1 MQSIGVESHF
11 STFQGVSFVTTTHPV
26 NYVRQESVMNASA
39 AATQDTTKKGF
50 SDLIARL
57 RANPRIPLI
66 IAAAAA
72 IAVVFALVLW
82 AKTPDY
88 RVLYSNL
95 SDEDGGAI
103 VTQLTQMNIPYQF
116 SETGG
121 ALMVPAEKVHEL
133 RLRLAEQG
141 LPKGGSVGF
150 ELMDKEK
157 FGISQFSE
165 QVNYQ
170 RALEGELA
178 RTIETLGPVK
188 SARVHLAMP
197 KPTLFVREQ
206 KAPSASVTL
215 NLQPGRALDEGQ
227 IQAIVHIVSSSVP
240 GLPPG
245 NVTVVDQAGRL
256 LTHSDSEG
264 RDLND
269 AQLKFTSEVE
279 ARYQQ
284 RIEAI
289 LNPIVGQGNVHA
301 QVTAQLNF
309 DRSEQTDEK
318 YQPNGGPD
326 NSAIRSRQ
334 TSTNQQNGSPYP
346 GGVPGALSNQPAPAN
361 TAPVTN
367 PPNNN
372 ANGQNANGQNNA
384 ANGSTTSTAQQNSG
398 PSSSRHDDTVN
409 YELDRTIRHTKVN
422 VGDVQRLSVAVVVN
436 YRADDKGKPVA
447 LNDQQIKQIEDLTR
461 EAMGYSQT
469 RGDSINV
476 VNSPFNMTEPAGG
489 DLPFWQ
495 QQSFFDQLMTAG
507 RWLLV
512 ALVAFILYR
521 KLVRPQLLRKRAQE
535 QAAADA
541 AAARAAAQ
549 EEEQAYNVQLSKDEV
564 DQERKSTNRMSAEVM
579 SQRIRDMSENDPRV
593 VALVIREWMSNEL

>member
-1 MQSIGVESHF
+1 
-11 STFQGVSFVTTTHPV
+11 
-26 NYVRQESVMNASA
+26 MNASA
-39 AATQDTTKKGF
+39 AATQDSAKKGF
-50 SDLIARL
+50 GDLIARL

-66 IAAAAA
+66 VAAAAA
-72 IAVVFALVLW
+72 IAIVMALVLW
-82 AKTPDY
+82 AKAPDY
-88 RVLYSNL
+88 RVLYNNL

-103 VTQLTQMNIPYQF
+103 VTQLTQMNIPYRF
-116 SETGG
+116 ADSGG

-133 RLRLAEQG
+133 RLRLAQQG

-150 ELMDKEK
+150 ELLDQEK

-188 SARVHLAMP
+188 TARVHLAMP

-227 IQAIVHIVSSSVP
+227 IQAIVHMVSSSVA

-245 NVTVVDQAGRL
+245 NVTVVDQSGRL
-256 LTHSDSEG
+256 LTRSDSEG

-269 AQLKFTSEVE
+269 AQLKYTAEVE

-289 LNPIVGQGNVHA
+289 LNPILGQGNVHA
-301 QVTAQLNF
+301 QVTAQINF
-309 DRSEQTDEK
+309 DKSEQTDEK
-318 YQPNGGPD
+318 YQPNGNP
-326 NSAIRSRQ
+326 SSTAIRSRQ
-334 TSTNQQNGSPYP
+334 TSTSDQTGSPYP

-361 TAPVTN
+361 NAPVN
-367 PPNNN
+367 AQNAQNGQNGQQNGQQNN
-372 ANGQNANGQNNA
+372 AN
-384 ANGSTTSTAQQNSG
+384 STTTSTANSSA
-398 PSSSRHDDTVN
+398 PTNSRRDDTVN
-409 YELDRTIRHTKVN
+409 YELDRTIRHTKMN

-436 YRADDKGKPVA
+436 YRADDKGKAIA
-447 LNDQQIKQIEDLTR
+447 LNEQQLKQVEDLTR
-461 EAMGYSQT
+461 EAMGYSQP
-469 RGDSINV
+469 RGDSVNV
-476 VNSPFNMTEPAGG
+476 VNSAFTATDPTTG
-489 DLPFWQ
+489 DVPFWQ
-495 QQSFFDQLMTAG
+495 QQAFFDQMMNVG
-507 RWLLV
+507 KWLLI

-521 KLVRPQLLRKRAQE
+521 KMVRPQLMRKREAE
-535 QAAADA
+535 QAAVQA
-541 AAARAAAQ
+541 AEQRAAAAQ
-549 EEEQAYNVQLSKDEV
+549 EEEAYSVQLSKDEQDV
-564 DQERKSTNRMSAEVM
+564 ERKSNNRMSAEVM

-593 VALVIREWMSNEL
+593 VALVIREWMSKEL

>member
-1 MQSIGVESHF
+1 
-11 STFQGVSFVTTTHPV
+11 
-26 NYVRQESVMNASA
+26 MNAST
-39 AATQDTTKKGF
+39 AATTEQEKKGF
-50 SDLIARL
+50 GDLLARL

-66 IAAAAA
+66 VAAAAVVA
-72 IAVVFALVLW
+72 IVIAMVLW
-82 AKTPDY
+82 AKQPSY
-88 RVLYSNL
+88 SVLYNNL
-95 SDEDGGAI
+95 TDEDGGAI
-103 VTQLTQMNIPYQF
+103 VTQLTQMNIPYRF
-116 SETGG
+116 AENGG
-121 ALMVPAEKVHEL
+121 ALMVPEANVHEL
-133 RLRLAEQG
+133 RLRLAQQG

-150 ELMDKEK
+150 ELLDKEK

-178 RTIETLGPVK
+178 RTIESLGPVK

-215 NLQPGRALDEGQ
+215 TLQPGRALDEGQ
-227 IQAIVHIVSSSVP
+227 IQAIAHMVSSSVA

-245 NVTVVDQAGRL
+245 NVTVVDQTGRL
-256 LTHSDSEG
+256 LTRSDSAG

-269 AQLKFTSEVE
+269 AQLKYASEVE

-289 LNPIVGQGNVHA
+289 LNPILGQGNVHA
-301 QVTAQLNF
+301 QVTAQINF
-309 DRSEQTDEK
+309 DTAEQTDEK
-318 YQPNGGPD
+318 YQPNANPS

-334 TSTNQQNGSPYP
+334 TSTSDQSGSPYP

-361 TAPVTN
+361 TAPVTT
-367 PPNNN
+367 PNNTA

-384 ANGSTTSTAQQNSG
+384 ANNANQTTSTAAASAGPTNS
-398 PSSSRHDDTVN
+398 RRDDTVN

-436 YRADDKGKPVA
+436 FRADDKGKAVA
-447 LNDQQIKQIEDLTR
+447 LNEQQLKQIEDLTR
-461 EAMGYSQT
+461 EAMGYSQN

-476 VNSPFNMTEPAGG
+476 VNSQFNTTEPVTT

-495 QQSFFDQLMTAG
+495 QQSFFDQLMNAG
-507 RWLLV
+507 KWLLI

-521 KLVRPQLLRKRAQE
+521 KLVRPHLVRK
-535 QAAADA
+535 QAAEKA
-541 AAARAAAQ
+541 AAEAVAARATEQ
-549 EEEQAYNVQLSKDEV
+549 PEEEAFNVQLSKDEL
-564 DQERKSTNRMSAEVM
+564 DQERKSNNRMSAEVM

-593 VALVIREWMSNEL
+593 VALVIREWMSKEL

>member
-1 MQSIGVESHF
+1 
-11 STFQGVSFVTTTHPV
+11 
-26 NYVRQESVMNASA
+26 MNASA
-39 AATQDTTKKGF
+39 AATQDTAKKGF
-50 SDLIARL
+50 NDLLARL

-66 IAAAAA
+66 VAAAAA
-72 IAVVFALVLW
+72 IAVVLALVLW
-82 AKTPDY
+82 AKAPDY
-88 RVLYSNL
+88 RVLYNNL

-116 SETGG
+116 AENGG

-133 RLRLAEQG
+133 RLRLAQQG

-165 QVNYQ
+165 QINYQ

-188 SARVHLAMP
+188 SVRVHLAMP

-206 KAPSASVTL
+206 KSPSASVTL
-215 NLQPGRALDEGQ
+215 SLQPGRALDEGQ
-227 IQAIVHIVSSSVP
+227 IQAIQHMVSSSVA

-245 NVTVVDQAGRL
+245 NVTVVDQTGRL
-256 LTHSDSEG
+256 LTRSDSEG

-269 AQLKFTSEVE
+269 AQLKYASEVE
-279 ARYQQ
+279 SRYQQ

-301 QVTAQLNF
+301 QVTAQINF

-318 YQPNGGPD
+318 YQPNANPA
-326 NSAIRSRQ
+326 NSAVRSRQ
-334 TSTNQQNGSPYP
+334 TSTSDQNGSAYP

-361 TAPVTN
+361 TAPVNT
-367 PPNNN
+367 PQQQNNN
-372 ANGQNANGQNNA
+372 ATAQNNA
-384 ANGSTTSTAQQNSG
+384 AQNAGTSTSTAQSSG
-398 PSSSRHDDTVN
+398 PSSSSRNDTVN
-409 YELDRTIRHTKVN
+409 YELDRTIRHTKLN

-436 YRADDKGKPVA
+436 YRDDGKGKAIA
-447 LNDQQIKQIEDLTR
+447 LNEQQIKQIEDLTR

-469 RGDSINV
+469 RGDSVNV
-476 VNSPFNMTEPAGG
+476 VNSQFNLTEPVGG

-495 QQSFFDQLMTAG
+495 QQAFFDQLMSAG

-521 KLVRPQLLRKRAQE
+521 KMVRPQLMRKREAE
-535 QAAADA
+535 KAAADA
-541 AAARAAAQ
+541 AAVRAAAR
-549 EEEQAYNVQLSKDEV
+549 EEEEAYSVQLSKDEL
-564 DQERKSTNRMSAEVM
+564 DQERKSSNRMSAEVM

-593 VALVIREWMSNEL
+593 VALVIREWMSKEL

>member
-1 MQSIGVESHF
+1 MQSIGVEFHF

-178 RTIETLGPVK
+178 RTMETLGPVK

-256 LTHSDSEG
+256 LTRSDSEG

-367 PPNNN
+367 PPTNN

-535 QAAADA
+535 QAAAEA

-549 EEEQAYNVQLSKDEV
+549 EEEQAYSVQLSKDEV

>member
-1 MQSIGVESHF
+1 
-11 STFQGVSFVTTTHPV
+11 
-26 NYVRQESVMNASA
+26 MNAST
-39 AATQDTTKKGF
+39 AATTEQEKKGF
-50 SDLIARL
+50 GDLLARL

-66 IAAAAA
+66 VAAAAVVA
-72 IAVVFALVLW
+72 IVIAMVLW
-82 AKTPDY
+82 AKQPSY
-88 RVLYSNL
+88 SVLYNNL
-95 SDEDGGAI
+95 TDEDGGAI
-103 VTQLTQMNIPYQF
+103 VTQLTQMNIPYRF
-116 SETGG
+116 AENGG
-121 ALMVPAEKVHEL
+121 ALMVPEANVHEL
-133 RLRLAEQG
+133 RLRLAQQG

-150 ELMDKEK
+150 ELLDKEK

-178 RTIETLGPVK
+178 RTIESLGPVK

-215 NLQPGRALDEGQ
+215 TLQPGRALDEGQ
-227 IQAIVHIVSSSVP
+227 IQAIAHMVSSSVA

-245 NVTVVDQAGRL
+245 NVTVVDQTGRL
-256 LTHSDSEG
+256 LTRSDSAG

-269 AQLKFTSEVE
+269 AQLKYASEVE

-289 LNPIVGQGNVHA
+289 LNPILGQGNVHA
-301 QVTAQLNF
+301 QVTAQINF
-309 DRSEQTDEK
+309 DTAEQTDEK
-318 YQPNGGPD
+318 YQPNANPS

-334 TSTNQQNGSPYP
+334 TSTSDQSGSPYP

-361 TAPVTN
+361 TAPVTT
-367 PPNNN
+367 PNNN
-372 ANGQNANGQNNA
+372 AANGQNANGQNNA
-384 ANGSTTSTAQQNSG
+384 ANNANQTTSTAAASAGPTNS
-398 PSSSRHDDTVN
+398 RRDDTVN

-436 YRADDKGKPVA
+436 FRADDKGKAVA
-447 LNDQQIKQIEDLTR
+447 LNEQQLKQIEDLTR
-461 EAMGYSQT
+461 EAMGYSQN

-476 VNSPFNMTEPAGG
+476 VNSQFNTTEPVTT

-495 QQSFFDQLMTAG
+495 QQSFFDQLMNAG
-507 RWLLV
+507 KWLLI

-521 KLVRPQLLRKRAQE
+521 KLVRPHLVRK
-535 QAAADA
+535 QAAEKA
-541 AAARAAAQ
+541 AAEAVAARATEQ
-549 EEEQAYNVQLSKDEV
+549 PEEEAFNVQLSKDEL
-564 DQERKSTNRMSAEVM
+564 DQERKSNNRMSAEVM

-593 VALVIREWMSNEL
+593 VALVIREWMSKEL